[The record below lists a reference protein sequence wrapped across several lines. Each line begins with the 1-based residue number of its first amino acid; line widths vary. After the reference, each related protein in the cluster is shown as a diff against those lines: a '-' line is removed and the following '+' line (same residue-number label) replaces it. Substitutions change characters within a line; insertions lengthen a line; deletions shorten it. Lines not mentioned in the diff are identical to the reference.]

1 MTLDTQATEAL
12 AAVDAPAI
20 HPHIAAEIEPGAI
33 LYSSWG
39 YDQTNV
45 DYYVVTR
52 TTAVSC
58 WILPMTHI
66 ETPQPGYAYDS
77 GLTTPLEI
85 ITHSATCADCRH
97 RGLYHD
103 AEYGDCR
110 GNNYGP
116 MADTP
121 KCDCR
126 KFNPTPLKPERHKI
140 SRYRPEGVISL
151 NSFTNAYLWD
161 GKPKYASHYA

>member
-1 MTLDTQATEAL
+1 MTLGTQVNEAL
-12 AAVDAPAI
+12 AAVDTSAV

-39 YDQTNV
+39 YDQTNI

-66 ETPQPGYAYDS
+66 ETPGYAYDS
-77 GLTTPLEI
+77 GFTTPLEI
-85 ITHSATCADCRH
+85 VTHSDWCSCDH
-97 RGLYHD
+97 RVTAHD
-103 AEYGDCR
+103 AEYGCR
-110 GNNYGP
+110 FWGAGCECK
-116 MADTP
+116 AA
-121 KCDCR
+121 
-126 KFNPTPLKPERHKI
+126 NPAPLKAQRHKI

-151 NSFTNAYLWD
+151 SYSNAYLWD
-161 GKPKYASHYA
+161 GKANYASHYA